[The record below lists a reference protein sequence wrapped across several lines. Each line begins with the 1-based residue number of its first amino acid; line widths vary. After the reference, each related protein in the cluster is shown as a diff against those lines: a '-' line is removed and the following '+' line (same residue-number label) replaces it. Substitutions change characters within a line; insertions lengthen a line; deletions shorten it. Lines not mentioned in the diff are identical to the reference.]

1 MTQTEP
7 DIARP
12 RAPCLHFP
20 LAGTLQEAGGADAL
34 TVQGPHRFHRIGSTV
49 GYQPLSL
56 KTVCRLPTDL
66 HLRNE
71 GTISLWVSPLETL
84 AVAAPM
90 WGFTSR
96 DPHAQEYGLLADTFP
111 NNDPEPSVFA
121 WYWRS
126 VWHPQMIAK
135 FKNGAAGGGHA
146 DFAVTPYV
154 PVEHLPLREQQ
165 WYHLVFAWNKAESRM
180 LLFVNGIR
188 CGATVYPFR
197 ADVPRPELFLGN
209 TAMVFAHLRLFDVA
223 LTDAEVAAAW
233 RQGGLPANPAVNREL
248 AALHVAGPKP
258 RAAWRPDPR
267 WTLEMDN
274 PLTEAG
280 SFTDWT
286 QQGCLEPGYALREL
300 KHTSEGLVIETPDQ
314 IAIESRVY
322 FWSPKI
328 FEGDLAVAFDFRPER
343 ETGLALLVVQASGM
357 QREDFLSDHPPR
369 TTGSMNTII
378 NDRIR
383 NYHWEFF
390 RHSVDVRG
398 DVDTQV
404 LVKNPWFR
412 PLALSSRPLPACG
425 AWSQLLFLQEGDHLR
440 AAINGEWLLDVH
452 DSPTDNHGPVL
463 NTGRIGIRLMY
474 QTRMCFRNLKVWS
487 RARDGKN
494 VTHG

>member
-34 TVQGPHRFHRIGSTV
+34 TVQGPHRFHRIGSTM

-84 AVAAPM
+84 AVAAP
-90 WGFTSR
+90 
-96 DPHAQEYGLLADTFP
+96 
-111 NNDPEPSVFA
+111 
-121 WYWRS
+121 
-126 VWHPQMIAK
+126 
-135 FKNGAAGGGHA
+135 
-146 DFAVTPYV
+146 
-154 PVEHLPLREQQ
+154 
-165 WYHLVFAWNKAESRM
+165 
-180 LLFVNGIR
+180 
-188 CGATVYPFR
+188 
-197 ADVPRPELFLGN
+197 
-209 TAMVFAHLRLFDVA
+209 
-223 LTDAEVAAAW
+223 
-233 RQGGLPANPAVNREL
+233 
-248 AALHVAGPKP
+248 
-258 RAAWRPDPR
+258 
-267 WTLEMDN
+267 
-274 PLTEAG
+274 
-280 SFTDWT
+280 
-286 QQGCLEPGYALREL
+286 
-300 KHTSEGLVIETPDQ
+300 
-314 IAIESRVY
+314 
-322 FWSPKI
+322 
-328 FEGDLAVAFDFRPER
+328 
-343 ETGLALLVVQASGM
+343 M